1 MSDKK
6 KTNWRKHFFNWH
18 MWAGVIF
25 TIPFILVVLTAILI
39 AHKKGLGIKE
49 IAINSGW
56 FPGYG
61 SEENIIYYLDDVKDV
76 IIKENASYFA
86 SKIGVVIIHHNQLRI
101 VKGTEGNEVRD
112 IHFQGDS
119 LWIAGKEGLLLA
131 INEKTKLIKKGD
143 FHGINIQG
151 KQLLASEGKNG
162 YHISLDFGKTWESTK
177 ISKSIGKE
185 NLNKFSKSIEKESYM
200 EALSLE
206 KLALDIHT
214 GEAFF
219 GKNAMWIW
227 IDLIAI
233 SLLFMTFTGIWMWY
247 KRNLSKK
254 IK

>member
-6 KTNWRKHFFNWH
+6 KTNWRKNFFNWH
-18 MWAGVIF
+18 MWSGVIF
-25 TIPFILVVLTAILI
+25 TVPLLLVALTAILI
-39 AHKKGLGIKE
+39 AHEKGLGTKE
-49 IAINSGW
+49 IAVNAGW
-56 FPGYG
+56 LPGYG
-61 SEENIIYYLDDVKDV
+61 SEESITHYLDDVKDV
-76 IIKENASYFA
+76 VIKNKATYFA
-86 SKIGVVIIHHNQLRI
+86 SKIGVVINHNNQLRI

-119 LWIAGKEGLLLA
+119 LWIAGKKGLLLA
-131 INEKTKLIKKGD
+131 INENAKLIKKGD
-143 FHGINIQG
+143 FHGINLQD
-151 KQLLASEGKNG
+151 KQLIASEGKHG
-162 YHISLDFGKTWESTK
+162 YHTSLDFGKTWNSTK

-185 NLNKFSKSIEKESYM
+185 NLDTFSKSIEKESFM

-247 KRNLSKK
+247 KRKYCKK
-254 IK
+254 KK